1 MKPPPNPEPS
11 LSPTK
16 ASSSGRAQRTSR
28 TAKEKRKSTAPYPLP
43 TAPAPAGSR
52 TKDALTAVPS
62 GIPVKSPT
70 RKTKRPRAATGPKKV
85 KSSRKPS
92 GRGTKEVLS
101 ASASTPGS
109 GSGSLPVV
117 QSPKAPVSGAE
128 KENQGQANI
137 STVSKP
143 LSGHSLKPL
152 SSKSP
157 FSAIT
162 IAPSKD
168 LAVANATASS
178 SLSAPATT
186 SKAQA
191 APRKRAARRS
201 SRGTKAKKTAQKTSE
216 DVQVQAPVPRNTGK
230 KLGVRERLLKCGRDA
245 QKQLKAQEF
254 NPRRKRN

>member
-28 TAKEKRKSTAPYPLP
+28 TAKEKRKSTAPYHLP
-43 TAPAPAGSR
+43 TGPAGSQ
-52 TKDALTAVPS
+52 TKDTLVAPS
-62 GIPVKSPT
+62 GTPVKSPT
-70 RKTKRPRAATGPKKV
+70 RKTKRSRAATSSKKA
-85 KSSRKPS
+85 KSSRKS
-92 GRGTKEVLS
+92 SARATKEVLS

-143 LSGHSLKPL
+143 LSGYSLKPL